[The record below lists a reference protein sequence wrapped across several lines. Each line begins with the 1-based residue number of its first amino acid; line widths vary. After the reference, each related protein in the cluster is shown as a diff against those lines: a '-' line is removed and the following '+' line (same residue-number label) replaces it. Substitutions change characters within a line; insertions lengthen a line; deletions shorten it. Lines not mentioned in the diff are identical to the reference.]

1 MNQIKQDTRTYH
13 IRHEILFDNRVRW
26 TNHGVNSI
34 LQVHSTEM
42 MAIGLLNRA
51 MSSNF
56 YGLFSFLAF
65 LGLVAAFSG
74 VVRSTNSFIWASL
87 VFTAFWSSE
96 AQESKSRSKEQS
108 RAWRSDRGTA
118 AVSQCLPEASACT
131 VLHTCASDHRC
142 SWMPKGICNFYLS
155 ISLFSVLTISP
166 MLNQANQ
173 PTVEVFEAN
182 NFERVES

>member
-1 MNQIKQDTRTYH
+1 
-13 IRHEILFDNRVRW
+13 
-26 TNHGVNSI
+26 
-34 LQVHSTEM
+34 M

-65 LGLVAAFSG
+65 LGLVGLLGSVEPFSG

-108 RAWRSDRGTA
+108 RA
-118 AVSQCLPEASACT
+118 
-131 VLHTCASDHRC
+131 
-142 SWMPKGICNFYLS
+142 
-155 ISLFSVLTISP
+155 
-166 MLNQANQ
+166 
-173 PTVEVFEAN
+173 
-182 NFERVES
+182 